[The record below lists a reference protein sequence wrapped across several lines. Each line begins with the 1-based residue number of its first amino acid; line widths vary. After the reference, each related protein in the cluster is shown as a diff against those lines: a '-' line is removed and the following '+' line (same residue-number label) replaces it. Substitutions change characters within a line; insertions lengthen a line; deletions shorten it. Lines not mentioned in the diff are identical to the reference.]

1 MADTE
6 KMIETT
12 KEEAALANDAE
23 RTRDCRCYVP
33 RADIRETEEEVL
45 IAVDMPGVDE
55 NSVDITLEKDVLTIS
70 GTVNTSAP
78 ANYSPAYLEYGIGD
92 YQRRFVL
99 SNEID
104 RNKIEAKVKNGVLFL
119 RLPKAAEAKAR
130 KIAVKAA

>member
-1 MADTE
+1 MADNE
-6 KMIETT
+6 KMLETT
-12 KEEAALANDAE
+12 KEETAEVNDVE

-33 RADIRETEEEVL
+33 RADIRETDGEVM

-55 NSVDITLEKDVLTIS
+55 KSVDITLEKDVLTIS
-70 GTVNTSAP
+70 GTVNTASP
-78 ANYSPAYLEYGIGD
+78 ENYSPTYLEYGVGD

-104 RNKIEAKVKNGVLFL
+104 RNKIEAKVKNGVLSL
-119 RLPKAAEAKAR
+119 KLPKAAEAKAR

>member
-1 MADTE
+1 MAENE
-6 KMIETT
+6 KMLELT
-12 KEEAALANDAE
+12 KEEAGAANDAE

-33 RADIRETEEEVL
+33 RADIRETDEEVI

-55 NSVDITLEKDVLTIS
+55 KSVDITLEKDVLTIS
-70 GTVNTSAP
+70 GTVNTAAP

-104 RNKIEAKVKNGVLFL
+104 RNKIEAKVKNGVLSL
-119 RLPKAAEAKAR
+119 KLPKAAEAKAR

>member
-1 MADTE
+1 MADNE
-6 KMIETT
+6 KMLETT
-12 KEEAALANDAE
+12 KEEAALENDAE

-33 RADIRETEEEVL
+33 RADIRETEEEVI
-45 IAVDMPGVDE
+45 IAVDMPGADE
-55 NSVDITLEKDVLTIS
+55 SSVDITLEKDVLTIN

-78 ANYSPAYLEYGIGD
+78 VNYSPTYIEYGIGD

-119 RLPKAAEAKAR
+119 KLPKAPEAKAR